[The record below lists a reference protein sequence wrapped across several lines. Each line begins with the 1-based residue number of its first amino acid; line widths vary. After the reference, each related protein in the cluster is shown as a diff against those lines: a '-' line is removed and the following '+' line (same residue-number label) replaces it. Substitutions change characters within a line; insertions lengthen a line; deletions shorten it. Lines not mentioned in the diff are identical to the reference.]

1 MFSSNFL
8 RSIRKYGK
16 VTTANENK
24 GSVINKDTRVFSDI
38 MLNKQ

>member
-1 MFSSNFL
+1 MLSSNFL
-8 RSIRKYGK
+8 RSIRKIGK
-16 VTTANENK
+16 VTAANENK